1 MLRCSVVGEWT
12 GGAVGAGTVRTSQHD
27 IAPFGKSKREARAA
41 DIRTMSPTSS
51 WVWVSGTFSRSG
63 LEGTSKEDGTLEA
76 L

>member
-1 MLRCSVVGEWT
+1 MIKNLLRCSVVGKWT
-12 GGAVGAGTVRTSQHD
+12 GGAVGAEKVRTAQHD

-63 LEGTSKEDGTLEA
+63 LEA
-76 L
+76 LSE